1 MEPWLINEIETLETR
16 IEEMGSPED
25 LAREIRE
32 IREEA
37 ARISNAAFLQGIM
50 APSILEADA
59 LKERLERL
67 RAKVNT

>member
-16 IEEMGSPED
+16 IAEMGSPED
-25 LAREIRE
+25 LTREIQS

-50 APSILEADA
+50 SPSILEADA
-59 LKERLERL
+59 LKKRLERL
-67 RAKVNT
+67 RDKVNS